1 MSILTVDV
9 VAPGWEP
16 VRDEFLTHLSS
27 GLDRGA
33 SIAVRHK
40 GELVVDLVGGSRDKE
55 GKVPYDANTLNVIF
69 STTKGIAALAVAIC
83 VERGLVDYN
92 EKMATYWPEFAA
104 KGKGE
109 LTVAQV
115 LAHRAGVFTVEGPIT
130 LEEALDWDT
139 VTSRL
144 AETTP
149 FFAPN
154 STHGYHA
161 LTYGW
166 LAGELVRRVT
176 GRSIGD
182 FIASEIVA
190 PLGVDFWIG
199 LPEEQEHRVAHL
211 MAHPIPKFPPDI
223 AKFMNDFG
231 GPGSEGATALSL
243 NGAFGPGAFNK
254 REVHAAQIPGAN
266 GISNAKSLATIYA
279 AVIGEVNGVRLL
291 GEDTLRQATISETP
305 VGEVDRILGRATVFG
320 KGYMLHSERNKYAG
334 PGSFG
339 HDGAGGSVA
348 FAQPSRQLAMSYV
361 MNTML
366 TVYDE
371 DPRRSGYINAAVK
384 CADSVG

>member
-1 MSILTVDV
+1 MTQLTVNN

-16 VRDEFLTHLSS
+16 VRDVLIANLES
-27 GLDRGA
+27 GMDRGA
-33 SIAVRHK
+33 SVAVRHK
-40 GELVVDLVGGSRDKE
+40 GELVVDIVGGVRDKD
-55 GKVPYDANTLNVIF
+55 GTIPYDVNTLQIVF
-69 STTKGIAALAVAIC
+69 STTKGITALAVAMC
-83 VERGLVDYN
+83 VERGLIDYN
-92 EKMATYWPEFAA
+92 EKVSAYWPEFAA
-104 KGKGE
+104 RGKGD

-115 LAHRAGVFTVEGPIT
+115 LAHRGGIFTVEGAIS

-139 VTSRL
+139 ITTRL
-144 AETTP
+144 ADTTP
-149 FFAPN
+149 FFEPN

-166 LAGELVRRVT
+166 LGGELVRRVT
-176 GRSIGD
+176 GRSIGE
-182 FIASEIVA
+182 FVASEIVA

-199 LPEEQEHRVAHL
+199 LPEEHEHRVAHL

-223 AKFMNDFG
+223 AKFMNDHG
-231 GPGSEGATALSL
+231 GPGSEAEKALSL

-266 GISNAKSLATIYA
+266 GISNAKALATIYA

-291 GEDTLRQATISETP
+291 GDDTLRLATTSETP
-305 VGEVDRILGRATVFG
+305 VGEVDRILGRETVFG

-348 FAQPSRQLAMSYV
+348 FAQPSRELAVSYV

-371 DPRRSGYINAAVK
+371 DPRRAGYINAAVQ
-384 CADSVG
+384 CADSV

>member
-1 MSILTVDV
+1 MNKLTVNN
-9 VAPGWEP
+9 VAPGWEL
-16 VRDEFLTHLSS
+16 VRDEFIKHLDS
-27 GLDRGA
+27 GMDRGA
-33 SIAVRHK
+33 SVAVRHK

-55 GKVPYDANTLNVIF
+55 GTVPYDADTLNIVF
-69 STTKGIAALAVAIC
+69 STTKGITALAVAMC
-83 VERGLVDYN
+83 VERGLIDYN
-92 EKMATYWPEFAA
+92 EKMSTYWPEFAA
-104 KGKGE
+104 KGKGD

-115 LAHRAGVFTVEGPIT
+115 LAHRAGVYTVEGSIT

-139 VTSRL
+139 VTARL
-144 AETTP
+144 ADTTP
-149 FFAPN
+149 FFEPN

-166 LAGELVRRVT
+166 LGGELVRRVT

-182 FIASEIVA
+182 FVATEIVA

-199 LPEEQEHRVAHL
+199 LPEEHEHRVAHL
-211 MAHPIPKFPPDI
+211 MAHPIPTFPPEI
-223 AKFMNDFG
+223 AKFMNDHG
-231 GPGSEGATALSL
+231 GPGSEAATALSL

-291 GEDTLRQATISETP
+291 GEDTLRLATTSETP
-305 VGEVDRILGRATVFG
+305 VGEVDRILGRETVFG
-320 KGYMLHSERNKYAG
+320 KGYMLHSDRNKYAG

-348 FAQPSRQLAMSYV
+348 FAQPSRQLAVAYV

-371 DPRRSGYINAAVK
+371 DPRRAGYITAAVQ